1 VIPSFR
7 FTRTSANDG
16 VVPAKIGLGGS
27 VVSLVP
33 KFALGRT
40 NTDESCIVPDE
51 RGWDHSMHKRIE
63 IDEDDL
69 VVDEVVR
76 HYKRL
81 ISDALTVMAVADVR
95 ALVLEMES
103 VIAREP
109 SN

>member
-1 VIPSFR
+1 
-7 FTRTSANDG
+7 
-16 VVPAKIGLGGS
+16 
-27 VVSLVP
+27 
-33 KFALGRT
+33 
-40 NTDESCIVPDE
+40 
-51 RGWDHSMHKRIE
+51 MHKRIE

-81 ISDALTVMAVADVR
+81 ISDALTAMAVADVR